1 MHNTSFRGGYDING
15 AVVNLVLHVLQNM
28 KKINFIILLQELF
41 SKQSDG
47 RGEGGKL
54 LLRTSEICLMR
65 VTVG

>member
-28 KKINFIILLQELF
+28 KKKKFIILLQELF

-47 RGEGGKL
+47 RGEGA
-54 LLRTSEICLMR
+54 SCC
-65 VTVG
+65 